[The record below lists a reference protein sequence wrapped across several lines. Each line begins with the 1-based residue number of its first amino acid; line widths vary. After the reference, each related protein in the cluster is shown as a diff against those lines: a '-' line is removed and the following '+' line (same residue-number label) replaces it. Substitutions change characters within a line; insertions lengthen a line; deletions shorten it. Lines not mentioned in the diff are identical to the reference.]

1 MAIGKRGA
9 AVRAIA
15 TVKSALVLSFICTG
29 MSGSASAQS
38 FNQFVGFG
46 DSNIDSGFYK
56 VLASPGAGDPD
67 FNALWPSAVAHGAGK
82 PTTSPGLMN
91 SEALAAYF
99 GLNALP
105 SNQGGSNYST
115 SGAKNVTVNT
125 ARDRRIPSGDSR
137 RSCRSPITS
146 RPTAGTPTPMRSI

>member
-1 MAIGKRGA
+1 MACRERGLPL
-9 AVRAIA
+9 RAIA
-15 TVKSALVLSFICTG
+15 IVKSALVLSFALTG
-29 MSGSASAQS
+29 MSAFASAQS

-56 VLASPGAGDPD
+56 VLASPGGGAD
-67 FNALWPSAVAHGAGK
+67 FNALWPSAVANGAGK
-82 PTTSPGLMN
+82 PTSSPGLMN

-99 GLNALP
+99 GLNGLP

-125 ARDRRIPSGDSR
+125 AGDRRIPSGDSR
-137 RSCRSPITS
+137 RSRRSPITLQ
-146 RPTAGTPTPMRSI
+146 PTVAVPTPMLSI